1 MPLVSMQEILKD
13 AKEKGYAV
21 GSFNSIDLQMAR
33 GVVEAAEAE
42 HAPVILCHAELHF
55 KYTPLEKA
63 ANVLVHEAKMAKVPV
78 AVLLDHGQSFESAV
92 KAIYAGFNAVMI
104 DGSQLSYTENVRM
117 TKEVVKVAHLLGA
130 AVEGELG
137 RVARPKSGGAEG
149 DEEDSIIR
157 DTSLYTDPNMAADF
171 TAKTGIDALA
181 CSFGTVHGVYLEKPA
196 LDFARLNQIADL
208 TGVPIVMHGG
218 SGLSPGDF
226 SDSIQNGVCKINYY
240 TNMAL
245 STAEYVKEKLL
256 HQERAFYHDICRWSI
271 EAIREDISAV
281 IRLFGSSGRA

>member
-33 GVVEAAEAE
+33 GVMEAAEAE
-42 HAPVILCHAELHF
+42 HSPVILCHAEVHF

-63 ANVLVHEAKMAKVPV
+63 ANLLLHEARSAKVPV
-78 AVLLDHGQSFESAV
+78 AVLLDHGKSFDSAV
-92 KAIYAGFNAVMI
+92 KAMLCGFNAVMI
-104 DGSQLSYTENVRM
+104 DGSQFAYEENVRL
-117 TKEVVKVAHLLGA
+117 TAELVRVARALGV

-149 DEEDSIIR
+149 EEDDAVIR
-157 DTSLYTDPNMAADF
+157 DTSLYTDPDMAADF
-171 TAKTGIDALA
+171 VRRTGIDALA

-196 LDFARLNQIADL
+196 LDLERLRRIADR

-218 SGLSPGDF
+218 SGLSQEDF
-226 SDSIQNGVCKINYY
+226 KQSIQNGVCKINYY

-245 STAEYVKEKLL
+245 STAECIKAKLL
-256 HQERAFYHDICRWSI
+256 AQERAFYHDVCQWSI
-271 EAIREDISAV
+271 DAIREEISSV